1 MNKLQAPKKEE
12 IKHANPKDRIEGNC
26 IFLDGWG
33 IFPKRVIIVE
43 PGQTREYVLQR
54 TSLGNYYLLK

>member
-12 IKHANPKDRIEGNC
+12 IKHGIEGNC